1 MYTKIPNWIIYYNI
15 YKMQQYTHHK
25 YILIDAHRS
34 RWVQSQATKDGADS
48 DVAKYD
54 GTFQLLLFTLTVYL

>member
-1 MYTKIPNWIIYYNI
+1 MYTKIPDWIIYYNI
-15 YKMQQYTHHK
+15 YKIQHNTRHK
-25 YILIDAHRS
+25 YILIDALRY